1 MNIGEPL
8 RELGEIDHIPLRD
21 RILSLDEVAW
31 NQNLSRQE
39 MFDVHKKT
47 SSLVMIF
54 CDGWPEINI
63 SKEQGWDHMADL
75 AVPLM
80 DEIIKKHYEPGGT
93 IIRAMAAKLFAGER
107 ITPHVDK
114 HPSFHIA
121 PVSYT
126 HLTLPTNREV

>member
-8 RELGEIDHIPLRD
+8 KELGEIDHIPLRD

-63 SKEQGWDHMADL
+63 S
-75 AVPLM
+75 
-80 DEIIKKHYEPGGT
+80 
-93 IIRAMAAKLFAGER
+93 
-107 ITPHVDK
+107 
-114 HPSFHIA
+114 
-121 PVSYT
+121 
-126 HLTLPTNREV
+126 

>member
-8 RELGEIDHIPLRD
+8 RELGEIDHVPLRD

-63 SKEQGWDHMADL
+63 SKEQGWDQMADL

-93 IIRAMAAKLFAGER
+93 IIGRWQQSSLQANG
-107 ITPHVDK
+107 
-114 HPSFHIA
+114 
-121 PVSYT
+121 
-126 HLTLPTNREV
+126 